1 MTGRGAARSI
11 ALPVLLAAGALALGL
26 AGAPAASAATWSA
39 ETSPT
44 TNALYGVTCP
54 SASNCWA
61 VGGTTSSG
69 KIIHTSNGAAT
80 SPTWSSQT
88 PPSGANAQYNDVDC
102 VNTSDC
108 WAVGNTYNGAPLI
121 AATTNG
127 GSTWKAQTPPSA
139 VKVAL
144 QGISCVSTTVCIAV
158 GAVHGTTSTIIATG
172 NGGSTWTSRTPP
184 TGVSTPLNDVDC
196 PSATVCFAVGGTSSA
211 STVIA
216 STNGG
221 SAWAAKTVPASDNVA
236 LNSIACPSTTVC
248 FAVGNAITGTG
259 EIVGTTDGGT
269 NWSYQSDGTSQTL
282 YDVSCWDTTDC
293 VAVGVSGRIV
303 GSSNG
308 TGWSWQTSPTSATL
322 YDVDVRNETAGTI
335 VGASGTI
342 LGYSDG
348 CNTGGLSFTPPSTLS
363 WPSTALTGRDQ
374 AITTPLTLSP
384 DDETG
389 SGAGWNLTATSTT
402 FTSGART
409 LPTTAAQI
417 SAGSASSASGTCSV
431 PVNQIAYPV
440 TIPAGTTQPA
450 AVKVFNASSG
460 TGAGPATV
468 ALTAKLNVPGNTRS
482 GTYTSTWTLTLASGP

>member
-1 MTGRGAARSI
+1 MGARRRR
-11 ALPVLLAAGALALGL
+11 PGA
-26 AGAPAASAATWSA
+26 T
-39 ETSPT
+39 
-44 TNALYGVTCP
+44 
-54 SASNCWA
+54 
-61 VGGTTSSG
+61 
-69 KIIHTSNGAAT
+69 
-80 SPTWSSQT
+80 
-88 PPSGANAQYNDVDC
+88 AQYNDVNC
-102 VNTSDC
+102 ANTSDC
-108 WAVGNTYNGAPLI
+108 WAVGNTSNGAPLI

-139 VKVAL
+139 VNCRAPGHLVREYDGVHRRRRRAWDDLDDHRHKQRRLDVDVAD
-144 QGISCVSTTVCIAV
+144 
-158 GAVHGTTSTIIATG
+158 
-172 NGGSTWTSRTPP
+172 PP
-184 TGVSTPLNDVDC
+184 TGVSTLLNDVDC

-221 SAWAAKTVPASDNVA
+221 SAWAAQTVPASDNVA

-322 YDVDVRNETAGTI
+322 YNVDVSNETAGTI

-342 LGYSDG
+342 LGYSQG

-440 TIPAGTTQPA
+440 TIPAGTTPA
-450 AVKVFNASSG
+450 RRGEGLQRLVGYGRRACDGCAHRETERPGQHPERHLHLDLDADARKRTLGERNAFE
-460 TGAGPATV
+460 
-468 ALTAKLNVPGNTRS
+468 PGLPWEGGSRS
-482 GTYTSTWTLTLASGP
+482 LR